1 MKFADCS
8 PCNALISFMTHCPL
22 ITLIFGIAIPLYIGY
37 LGAVSSNYNIVV
49 NVEFENYLQAE
60 SKLQSMDNAYVRL
73 VEEQATIVEESRKR
87 RLKQAERRPVFSLL
101 LFYQIRDKS
110 YSSPNRANA
119 LNDFFVHSDDSQD
132 NGQNPTRGIFHEEA
146 LKEIRYV
153 ENLIAGFE
161 GYENYCYRLQKSSQ
175 CATPTTPVN
184 FFFSSYTMLNVKENT
199 ETTSGQ
205 RLTYK
210 ASKSL

>member
-1 MKFADCS
+1 MSWHMSQHMMACTQVILRCWSEHGMMKCDATRRWSDNLPIECTLRWLDYFTAMKFADCS

-87 RLKQAERRPVFSLL
+87 RFFHQVSFLHVNMINKTRA
-101 LFYQIRDKS
+101 QILHKKLHC
-110 YSSPNRANA
+110 N
-119 LNDFFVHSDDSQD
+119 
-132 NGQNPTRGIFHEEA
+132 
-146 LKEIRYV
+146 
-153 ENLIAGFE
+153 
-161 GYENYCYRLQKSSQ
+161 
-175 CATPTTPVN
+175 
-184 FFFSSYTMLNVKENT
+184 
-199 ETTSGQ
+199 
-205 RLTYK
+205 
-210 ASKSL
+210 